1 MHLGEEQRK
10 NVLLLAKAEIY
21 GLLEE
26 VKYQNFQE
34 EIGFLIPE
42 EVKDEWKENTSITNG
57 RIVTG
62 EYKECLLATFDA
74 NKKLLYVKEDGEIIG
89 RAIIRLTKCS
99 DSKKES
105 RPDGRRTGACQWLRK
120 RSEKK

>member
-1 MHLGEEQRK
+1 MDADSKWLGEQITIPEEHMDNFQEFCLEGSASIVHDYYMHLGEEQRK

-42 EVKDEWKENTSITNG
+42 EVKDEWK
-57 RIVTG
+57 
-62 EYKECLLATFDA
+62 
-74 NKKLLYVKEDGEIIG
+74 
-89 RAIIRLTKCS
+89 
-99 DSKKES
+99 
-105 RPDGRRTGACQWLRK
+105 
-120 RSEKK
+120 

>member
-1 MHLGEEQRK
+1 MDNFQEFCLEGSASIVHDYYMHLGEEQRK

-21 GLLEE
+21 G
-26 VKYQNFQE
+26 
-34 EIGFLIPE
+34 
-42 EVKDEWKENTSITNG
+42 
-57 RIVTG
+57 
-62 EYKECLLATFDA
+62 LLATFDA

-105 RPDGRRTGACQWLRK
+105 RPDGRRTGACQ
-120 RSEKK
+120 